1 MLGGLFRRESQE
13 ERSISFQ
20 TIFASGDS
28 LALTTN
34 SGVTMNQD
42 EALKLGT
49 VYACVR
55 LIADSISTL
64 PIDTFRRDGTERIAY
79 PRPVWLDLPEVGMSR
94 TTHFSQVLIS
104 LLMNGNAFI
113 RILRDDQ
120 GIAGLVVL
128 NPRKVEVQR
137 NNVTRRV
144 EYSIDNGREIVAY
157 DEMMHLTELL
167 LPGEL
172 RGRSRIDLIRDTLGL
187 GRALDTFA
195 QLFFGQGSTL
205 GGVIEFPGALTREQA
220 KDLSDSFE
228 EQHRSVRRSHRP
240 GVLFGGAKYS
250 QTSAAPNE
258 AQMLESR
265 QYSTE
270 EIARAFRCPPALL
283 GVTTPGAMS
292 YNSVEMN
299 GIHFVTYCLRPYI
312 VKIEDAYSNLIPGDA
327 FLKINVD
334 GLLRGDQATRYAS
347 FSTGIQSGFLSIND
361 IHRLE
366 DMPPADGGDVYR
378 VPLANVDLAAANLT
392 ELEKK
397 TSIAVKLVQAG
408 FDPASTL
415 ASLGLDALP
424 HTGLPSV
431 QLQGIAQ
438 VDPEDPAAA
447 YPVAP

>member
-1 MLGGLFRRESQE
+1 MLGGLFRRNDSE

-64 PIDTFRRDGTERIAY
+64 PIDTFRRSGDERVNY
-79 PRPVWLDLPEVGMSR
+79 PRPVWLDSPELGMSR

-144 EYSIDNGREIVAY
+144 EYSVDNGREIVPH

-205 GGVIEFPGALTREQA
+205 GGIIEFPGNLTREQA
-220 KDLSDSFE
+220 KDLADSFE

-270 EIARAFRCPPALL
+270 EIARTFRCPPALL

-292 YNSVEMN
+292 YASVEMN

-408 FDPASTL
+408 FDPSATL
-415 ASLGLDALP
+415 VSLGLDALP

-431 QLQGIAQ
+431 QLQNIAQ
-438 VDPEDPAAA
+438 VEPEDPAAA
-447 YPVAP
+447 YPVAS

>member
-1 MLGGLFRRESQE
+1 MLGGFFRRNDSE

-34 SGVTMNQD
+34 AGVTMNQD

-64 PIDTFRRDGTERIAY
+64 PIDTFRRDGNERIAY

-144 EYSIDNGREIVAY
+144 EYSIDNGREIVPH

-187 GRALDTFA
+187 GKALDTFA

-205 GGVIEFPGALTREQA
+205 GGIIEFPGALTREQA
-220 KDLSDSFE
+220 KDLADSFE

-250 QTSAAPNE
+250 QTSASPNE

-292 YNSVEMN
+292 YASVEMN

-327 FLKINVD
+327 FVKINVD
-334 GLLRGDQATRYAS
+334 GLLRGDQATRYAA

-366 DMPPADGGDVYR
+366 DMTPADGGDVYR

-408 FDPASTL
+408 FDPSATL

-438 VDPEDPAAA
+438 VDPEDPKAA
-447 YPVAP
+447 YLEG